1 MTAVSWGHHISC
13 LVFER
18 QILLPELLK
27 QQNEHNV
34 LSSYCYAL
42 KLGLE
47 VEKKNISLKFFLIRT
62 AENQFL
68 SFLKK
73 CDFTEL
79 EGRGKKTSLL
89 SQDHIYS
96 FYHIIWY
103 IFFYTLVLIINSFEE
118 AREMSHLIEFIKK
131 YLNI

>member
-1 MTAVSWGHHISC
+1 M
-13 LVFER
+13 FER

-27 QQNEHNV
+27 QQNEHNI

-79 EGRGKKTSLL
+79 EERGKKNKLTI

-103 IFFYTLVLIINSFEE
+103 IFFYTLFLIINSFEE
-118 AREMSHLIEFIKK
+118 AREMSHLTEFIKK